1 MRSNPTSL
9 TAGVLLLGALFAVTL
24 EAQTPFGMVQQNL
37 AHRINL
43 PHDSPVTLVG
53 DQWDGSVT
61 TVRGGAYA
69 IDLRVALSLRNAGKR
84 RIRAI
89 TLSVLAQEAV
99 PGGKGSI
106 AVPSLD
112 VAPGEAFPVRGA
124 LHLIRPVG
132 DGGSPMVEVAVDG
145 ILFEDLTFYG
155 PDQLHSRRAMM
166 VWELEAR
173 RDRQYLK
180 AALEQEGPERLKKEM
195 LASVSRDTHR
205 NQFGVQVI
213 HGHPTNTEPDREI
226 QVAFVQMPE
235 SQLEPIGG
243 VARMAGNEAEAPR
256 LVVHNRSDRF
266 VRYFEIAWVVKDQQ
280 GREFLAASMPSELRL
295 PPRSS
300 TQILEKDV
308 ALHFDS
314 RISVDSMT
322 GFISNVEYND
332 GSFWIPSRSAIDDSP
347 LRNVVAPS
355 PEQQRLNQIYLKR
368 GVQGVMEE
376 LKRF

>member
-1 MRSNPTSL
+1 
-9 TAGVLLLGALFAVTL
+9 
-24 EAQTPFGMVQQNL
+24 
-37 AHRINL
+37 
-43 PHDSPVTLVG
+43 
-53 DQWDGSVT
+53 
-61 TVRGGAYA
+61 
-69 IDLRVALSLRNAGKR
+69 
-84 RIRAI
+84 
-89 TLSVLAQEAV
+89 
-99 PGGKGSI
+99 
-106 AVPSLD
+106 
-112 VAPGEAFPVRGA
+112 
-124 LHLIRPVG
+124 
-132 DGGSPMVEVAVDG
+132 
-145 ILFEDLTFYG
+145 
-155 PDQLHSRRAMM
+155 
-166 VWELEAR
+166 
-173 RDRQYLK
+173 
-180 AALEQEGPERLKKEM
+180 
-195 LASVSRDTHR
+195 
-205 NQFGVQVI
+205 
-213 HGHPTNTEPDREI
+213 
-226 QVAFVQMPE
+226 
-235 SQLEPIGG
+235 
-243 VARMAGNEAEAPR
+243 
-256 LVVHNRSDRF
+256 VHNRSDRF